1 MNNKLK
7 IINSILIGSWS
18 KKLFGLSNADNKS
31 KSFSL
36 NYRIIAI
43 LSVIM
48 LLSAVQNNFAQVKLA
63 QSGMK
68 FLSVSAD
75 ARGAAMG
82 GAVTSLEGNSAS
94 LFYNP
99 SSVSRQTS
107 LFNVSFT
114 NTTWIADINYIHAA
128 LTFAPSNG
136 EYGVFGLSLLNVDYG
151 AFDQTII
158 GPDGGSLDIGV
169 YKPSA
174 LAVGFSYSRALSDKF
189 SVGGD
194 VRYVYQNYGAG
205 HVVGGD
211 YDNYETQKID
221 LDIISFD
228 FGVLYKTGYKS
239 LNFGMSIRNFSE
251 ETEYFEESFQLP
263 LTFTIGLS
271 MNLLDFAE
279 INPAKHSFLFAI
291 DAEHP
296 RDNVELLRLGGEYT
310 FNNTFTLRGGYIT
323 NSDIG
328 KLSYGA
334 GIIYEENDIEVGFDY
349 SFTPA
354 EYFQDIHRI
363 ALKITIIN

>member
-7 IINSILIGSWS
+7 II
-18 KKLFGLSNADNKS
+18 
-31 KSFSL
+31 
-36 NYRIIAI
+36 
-43 LSVIM
+43 LSVII
-48 LLSAVQNNFAQVKLA
+48 LLFAIQNNIAQVKLA

-75 ARGAAMG
+75 ARGAALG

-94 LFYNP
+94 LYYNP

-128 LTFAPSNG
+128 LTYAPANG
-136 EYGVFGLSLLNVDYG
+136 LYGVFGLSLLNVDYG
-151 AFDQTII
+151 AFNQTII

-211 YDNYETQKID
+211 YDNYETRKID
-221 LDIISFD
+221 LDVVSFD

-239 LNFGMSIRNFSE
+239 LNFGMSIRNFSQE
-251 ETEYFEESFQLP
+251 ITYFEESFQLP
-263 LTFTIGLS
+263 LAFTIGLS
-271 MNLLDFAE
+271 MNLLDFTN
-279 INPAKHSFLFAI
+279 INPAKHTFLFAI

-296 RDNVELLRLGGEYT
+296 RDNKELLRVGGEYT

-334 GIIYEENDIEVGFDY
+334 GIILEEDGTKIGFDY

-354 EYFQDIHRI
+354 EYFKDIHRI
-363 ALKITIIN
+363 ALKLTL